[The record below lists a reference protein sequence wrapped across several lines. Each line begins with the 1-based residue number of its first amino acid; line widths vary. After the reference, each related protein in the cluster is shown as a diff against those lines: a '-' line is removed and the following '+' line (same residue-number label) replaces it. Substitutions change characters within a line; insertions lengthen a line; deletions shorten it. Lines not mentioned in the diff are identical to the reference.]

1 MKKDNLSLWNPFI
14 PSERDISRAS
24 ELAQKNLVLTG
35 VLTFIFF
42 PAGLIY
48 LNRAINPL
56 KILGY
61 TFVLMILASLG
72 SPSGKDKEDFMLFL
86 SFIGVSTMTAE
97 QIITVNSA
105 SKKLGENNT
114 SLSSYITDNSQQNY
128 SSYKTNDKAVKML
141 KELKEKYEANEISE
155 EEFKLQKQQILESI

>member
-86 SFIGVSTMTAE
+86 SFIGV
-97 QIITVNSA
+97 
-105 SKKLGENNT
+105 KLF
-114 SLSSYITDNSQQNY
+114 
-128 SSYKTNDKAVKML
+128 V
-141 KELKEKYEANEISE
+141 
-155 EEFKLQKQQILESI
+155 F